1 MQSTKSKIKYNKP
14 VMDMV
19 TMATDII
26 MVIITAIITV
36 TMDTVLARQ
45 KLKTDN

>member
-1 MQSTKSKIKYNKP
+1 MVTIATG
-14 VMDMV
+14 MDMV
-19 TMATDII
+19 TTATDII